1 MSLSMASQCGS
12 LTPRSRRRRGSLL
25 DAGCSQRAA
34 SKHNRGK
41 LNGREEMRFTHTT
54 ECERKPIQ
62 EYEIEYPAPRL
73 RVSHSSRGA
82 SPPAETPVA
91 SLLPPPSFQKR
102 KKTNLIVNDLYRLS
116 WRGRCG
122 QYQSSS
128 RPRHRFWCLIRDAEF
143 GGFISSLQ
151 AVIINIRRM
160 NRRLWVMNGWVSL
173 SETYL

>member
-91 SLLPPPSFQKR
+91 SLLPPPPLSR
-102 KKTNLIVNDLYRLS
+102 KERKLTLLLMISIGY
-116 WRGRCG
+116 
-122 QYQSSS
+122 
-128 RPRHRFWCLIRDAEF
+128 HEEEDA
-143 GGFISSLQ
+143 
-151 AVIINIRRM
+151 VNIRAPP
-160 NRRLWVMNGWVSL
+160 GHATGFDAL
-173 SETYL
+173 SEMLNLGVL